1 MNFKLFKNKKILVT
15 GHTGFKGSWLS
26 LWLHIIGAKV
36 YGISKEIVTKPSHY
50 KSINLTGKVKEY
62 FFDLSDF
69 KRTKDT
75 ITKIKPDFIFHLAA
89 QAIVKKSYDYPVAT
103 WKSNLFSTL
112 NILESIQKLNRKCH
126 VITITSDKVYKNIEI
141 ERGYNENDLLGG
153 NDPYSASKGAT
164 ELLINSYLKS
174 FLSKKNSKIS
184 LSIARAGNVIGGGD
198 WSEGRLIPDCIKFWK
213 DNKKVNIRNPK
224 STRPWQHVLEVLM
237 GYLLLAEKL
246 AKNKKKF
253 HGQAFNFGPNNYSKF
268 TVMQILLLI
277 RKKWKNVRWIIEKKS
292 KFKEAKLLKLNSKK
306 ANKLLKWRC
315 VLNTNE
321 TISMVLDWYKNFYL
335 KKIDNEEYSSMQ
347 IKNYL
352 KILKLRK

>member
-1 MNFKLFKNKKILVT
+1 M
-15 GHTGFKGSWLS
+15 
-26 LWLHIIGAKV
+26 
-36 YGISKEIVTKPSHY
+36 
-50 KSINLTGKVKEY
+50 
-62 FFDLSDF
+62 
-69 KRTKDT
+69 
-75 ITKIKPDFIFHLAA
+75 
-89 QAIVKKSYDYPVAT
+89 
-103 WKSNLFSTL
+103 
-112 NILESIQKLNRKCH
+112 
-126 VITITSDKVYKNIEI
+126 
-141 ERGYNENDLLGG
+141 
-153 NDPYSASKGAT
+153 
-164 ELLINSYLKS
+164 
-174 FLSKKNSKIS
+174 
-184 LSIARAGNVIGGGD
+184 
-198 WSEGRLIPDCIKFWK
+198 IPDCIKFWK